1 MNPQSAF
8 QLILL
13 GVGAWMIYMMTCRT
27 DDWLRLV
34 KSDQERNDRIA
45 KGLGRAAKGGIWLA
59 SRFLKK

>member
-13 GVGAWMIYMMTCRT
+13 GVGVWMLYMMTCRT

-34 KSDQERNDRIA
+34 KSDQERNEKIA
-45 KGLGRAAKGGIWLA
+45 KGLGQAAKGGLWLFR
-59 SRFLKK
+59 RFMK